1 MTDAVGAAVAAAHV
15 REWAFVLA
23 ATARVAADLDLA
35 EDCVQDAYAK
45 ALVHWRE
52 TGVPRRPGAWLT
64 TVATRRA
71 LELHRR
77 ADVARRKLPLLI
89 DRADGAVGGDALD
102 GGVRGGG
109 APDHG
114 ARGGRALGGDA
125 GGGDALGGDVGGGV
139 DAYPDD
145 RLRLVFTCC
154 HPALA
159 EEARVALTLRLV
171 CGLTSGEIAKAFL
184 VKEAT
189 MQARITRAKQKISRS
204 GIPYRIPRVAELPE
218 RIGAVL
224 DVVHL
229 VYAAGH
235 TAGDGEELTRPELA
249 DRGLDLARM
258 MRMLLPEDAEVAG
271 LLALLLLTEAR
282 QPARVDGTG
291 QLVLMENQNRALWDQ
306 QLIAEGLQLVP
317 EALAGG
323 AGGGGA
329 AGGVTGGAAGGGVGG
344 GGRVGVGRFGVMA
357 AVAAVH
363 GEAGR
368 WEDTDWGEI
377 LGLYDVLFRRW
388 PSPVVALNRIVALS
402 YVAGPA
408 AALRELD
415 ELSNDPALAT
425 YPYLASTRAELLRRT
440 GRSAEA
446 RAAYEEALAF
456 TSNSVEADF
465 LQRRITPDA

>member
-1 MTDAVGAAVAAAHV
+1 MATDTVTDVVAAVAEAHV

-52 TGVPRRPGAWLT
+52 AGVPRRPGAWLT

-71 LELHRR
+71 LELRRR
-77 ADVARRKLPLLI
+77 ADVARRKLPLLV
-89 DRADGAVGGDALD
+89 DPVGADPVGGEAVGGE
-102 GGVRGGG
+102 
-109 APDHG
+109 
-114 ARGGRALGGDA
+114 LGGSDA
-125 GGGDALGGDVGGGV
+125 VGGEAVGRDADGGV
-139 DAYPDD
+139 DAFPDD

-159 EEARVALTLRLV
+159 QEAQVALTLRLV
-171 CGLTSGEIAKAFL
+171 CGLTSAEIATAFL

-189 MQARITRAKQKISRS
+189 MQARITRAKHKISRS

-235 TAGDGEELTRPELA
+235 TAGDGAELTRPELA

-258 MRMLLPEDAEVAG
+258 MRMLLPDDAEVAG

-282 QPARVDGTG
+282 RPARVDEAG
-291 QLVLMENQNRALWDQ
+291 QLVLMENQDRTLWDQ
-306 QLIAEGLQLVP
+306 QLIAEGLRLVP
-317 EALAGG
+317 EAL
-323 AGGGGA
+323 
-329 AGGVTGGAAGGGVGG
+329 TGGT
-344 GGRVGVGRFGVMA
+344 GGRGRVGRFGVMA
-357 AVAAVH
+357 AVGAVH
-363 GEAGR
+363 AEAGR
-368 WEDTDWGEI
+368 WEETDWGEI
-377 LGLYDVLFRRW
+377 LGLYDVLYRRW

-408 AALRELD
+408 TALEQLE
-415 ELSNDPALAT
+415 ELSTDPALAT

-446 RAAYEEALAF
+446 QAAYEEALAF